1 MRRFLLAQFSPV
13 LQAWRNGYEGE
24 VRRSVIAFFVLIF
37 LAFGVCLAVPE
48 VRLGLSAYL
57 QGFYQD
63 MDLTDET
70 GALSPLALFLNNLR
84 ACVVTMLYGLIPY
97 VRMPALALGMN
108 AVVLG
113 GMAAVYAAA
122 DSTMLLFAAGLLPHG
137 IFEFSALT
145 LAVSMGFTICLT
157 LVKKILRMT
166 DTLPMKDLVSDVLRT
181 LLMVVLPLLV
191 CAAFIEVFL
200 TPLVM
205 NLFLP

>member
-57 QGFYQD
+57 QGFYH
-63 MDLTDET
+63 
-70 GALSPLALFLNNLR
+70 PLALFLNNLR

-137 IFEFSALT
+137 IFELPALI
-145 LAVSMGFTICLT
+145 LSFSMGLYVCGHLT
-157 LVKKILRMT
+157 RRVRGDSTALSLRRCASLSMRLLVFL
-166 DTLPMKDLVSDVLRT
+166 
-181 LLMVVLPLLV
+181 VLPLLIL
-191 CAAFIEVFL
+191 AAVTEAYV

-205 NLFLP
+205 GLFL

>member
-24 VRRSVIAFFVLIF
+24 VRRSVIAFFVLIL

-84 ACVVTMLYGLIPY
+84 ACVVTMLYGSDSSENSWFSLRIMQAYKDRNCMSPCI
-97 VRMPALALGMN
+97 LSN
-108 AVVLG
+108 AVPQSICFVVCLH
-113 GMAAVYAAA
+113 
-122 DSTMLLFAAGLLPHG
+122 TTPLC
-137 IFEFSALT
+137 
-145 LAVSMGFTICLT
+145 CLT
-157 LVKKILRMT
+157 CFVTLFSFQGAGRRKKLHFAHSAFRQ
-166 DTLPMKDLVSDVLRT
+166 SSHRSVLSPSNRF
-181 LLMVVLPLLV
+181 
-191 CAAFIEVFL
+191 CSQI
-200 TPLVM
+200 
-205 NLFLP
+205 

>member
-122 DSTMLLFAAGLLPHG
+122 DSTMLLVAAGLLPHG
-137 IFEFSALT
+137 IFELPALI
-145 LAVSMGFTICLT
+145 LSFSMGLYVCGHLT
-157 LVKKILRMT
+157 RRVRGDSTALSLRRCASLSMRLLVFL
-166 DTLPMKDLVSDVLRT
+166 
-181 LLMVVLPLLV
+181 VLPLLIL
-191 CAAFIEVFL
+191 AAVTEAYV

-205 NLFLP
+205 GLFL